1 MIKKLSVS
9 NYTLIDELHIDFS
22 AGFSVITGETGAGK
36 SIILGALSLILGQRA
51 DLKSLRRSDEKAVI
65 EGVFDIASY
74 HLRDFF
80 DENELDYDEGECI
93 LRREILPS
101 GKSRAFI
108 NDTPVSLAQLKALG
122 EQLIDIHSQHQN
134 MLLADPRFQLR
145 VVDTMA
151 GDSALLA
158 DYREHYRRWRERL
171 QAYTRLQ
178 EENRSGREEE
188 DYLRY
193 QLTQLDEA
201 HLQEGEQEELEAEL
215 QTLQH
220 AEEIKN
226 ELAVLQEFLHAEET
240 GVVSLLNATLSR
252 MRALSRLYPEVDEW
266 AGRLES
272 DYIDLKDIASTVDRS
287 QENLNMDPERLAWV
301 ENRLDTYYSLQQKHR
316 LASAAELLALRDSFA
331 ERLARIENYDEE
343 LATLKHEVDEAES
356 QVRDLAERL
365 TRVRRQ
371 SAADI
376 SHTLTERV
384 KPLGMPHLQ
393 FEIEVSPR
401 PQFDETGGDAIRFLF
416 SANKNQPLQPVS
428 EVASGGEISRLM
440 LSLKALVAHAM
451 ALPTIVFDEVDT
463 GVSGEIADKMA
474 RIMREMSRCMQVI
487 SITHLPQVA
496 AWGQTHYRVYKSDT
510 ATATATHLVRLTD
523 SERIE
528 EIARMLSGSSLTAAA
543 LDNARELLNR
553 NEQNNGKE

>member
-108 NDTPVSLAQLKALG
+108 NDTPVSLAQLKTLG

-134 MLLADPRFQLR
+134 MLLADSRFQLR

-151 GDSALLA
+151 GDAALLT

-193 QLTQLDEA
+193 QLAQLDEA

-331 ERLARIENYDEE
+331 ERLTRIENYDEE
-343 LATLKHEVDEAES
+343 LAALKHEVDEAES
-356 QVRDLAERL
+356 QVRNLAEQL

-371 SAADI
+371 SAANI
-376 SHTLTERV
+376 SSTLTERV

-401 PQFDETGGDAIRFLF
+401 QQFDETGGDAIRFLF

-523 SERIE
+523 SERVE

>member
-108 NDTPVSLAQLKALG
+108 NDTPVSLAQLKTLG

-331 ERLARIENYDEE
+331 ERLTRIENYDEE
-343 LATLKHEVDEAES
+343 LAALKHEVDEAES
-356 QVRDLAERL
+356 QVRNLAEQL

-371 SAADI
+371 SAANI
-376 SHTLTERV
+376 SSTLTERV

-393 FEIEVSPR
+393 FEIEVSTR

-523 SERIE
+523 SERVE

>member
-65 EGVFDIASY
+65 EGGFDIASY

-201 HLQEGEQEELEAEL
+201 HLQEGEQEELEVEL

-343 LATLKHEVDEAES
+343 LATLKHEVDEAEN

-523 SERIE
+523 SERVE

>member
-108 NDTPVSLAQLKALG
+108 NDTPVSLAQLKTLG

-134 MLLADPRFQLR
+134 MLLADSRFQLR

-151 GDSALLA
+151 GDAALLA

-193 QLTQLDEA
+193 QLAQLDEA
-201 HLQEGEQEELEAEL
+201 HLQEGEQEELEVEL

-331 ERLARIENYDEE
+331 ERLTRIENYDEE
-343 LATLKHEVDEAES
+343 LAALKHEVDEAES
-356 QVRDLAERL
+356 QVRNLAEQL

-371 SAADI
+371 SAANI
-376 SHTLTERV
+376 SSTLTERV

-393 FEIEVSPR
+393 FEIEVSTR

-523 SERIE
+523 SERVE

>member
-51 DLKSLRRSDEKAVI
+51 DFKSLRRSDEKAVI

-108 NDTPVSLAQLKALG
+108 NDTPVSLAQLKTLG

-134 MLLADPRFQLR
+134 MLLADSRFQLR

-151 GDSALLA
+151 GDAALLA

-193 QLTQLDEA
+193 QLAQLDEA

-331 ERLARIENYDEE
+331 ERLTRIENYDEE
-343 LATLKHEVDEAES
+343 LAALKHEVDEAES
-356 QVRDLAERL
+356 QVRNLAEQL

-371 SAADI
+371 SAANI
-376 SHTLTERV
+376 SSTLTERV

-393 FEIEVSPR
+393 FEIEVSTR

-523 SERIE
+523 SERVE

>member
-51 DLKSLRRSDEKAVI
+51 DLKSLRRSGEKAVI

-108 NDTPVSLAQLKALG
+108 NDTPVSLAQLKTLG

-134 MLLADPRFQLR
+134 MLLADSRFQLR

-151 GDSALLA
+151 GDAALLA

-193 QLTQLDEA
+193 QLAQLDEA

-331 ERLARIENYDEE
+331 ERLTRIENYDE
-343 LATLKHEVDEAES
+343 
-356 QVRDLAERL
+356 
-365 TRVRRQ
+365 
-371 SAADI
+371 
-376 SHTLTERV
+376 
-384 KPLGMPHLQ
+384 
-393 FEIEVSPR
+393 
-401 PQFDETGGDAIRFLF
+401 
-416 SANKNQPLQPVS
+416 
-428 EVASGGEISRLM
+428 
-440 LSLKALVAHAM
+440 
-451 ALPTIVFDEVDT
+451 
-463 GVSGEIADKMA
+463 
-474 RIMREMSRCMQVI
+474 
-487 SITHLPQVA
+487 
-496 AWGQTHYRVYKSDT
+496 
-510 ATATATHLVRLTD
+510 
-523 SERIE
+523 
-528 EIARMLSGSSLTAAA
+528 
-543 LDNARELLNR
+543 
-553 NEQNNGKE
+553 

>member
-9 NYTLIDELHIDFS
+9 NYTLIDELHIDFEP
-22 AGFSVITGETGAGK
+22 GFSVITGETGAGK

-51 DLKSLRRSDEKAVI
+51 DLKSLRHSDEKAVI

-108 NDTPVSLAQLKALG
+108 NDTPVSVAQLKALG

-134 MLLADPRFQLR
+134 LLLADSRFQLR

-151 GDSALLA
+151 GDAALLA
-158 DYREHYRRWRERL
+158 DYREHYHRWRERL
-171 QAYTRLQ
+171 QAFARLQ
-178 EENRSGREEE
+178 EENRTGREEE

-193 QLTQLDEA
+193 QLGQLDEA
-201 HLQEGEQEELEAEL
+201 QLKEGEQEELEGEL

-226 ELAVLQEFLHAEET
+226 ELAVLQTCLHGEET
-240 GVVSLLNATLSR
+240 GVVSLLNAALSR
-252 MRALSRLYPEVDEW
+252 MKSLSRLYPEVDEW
-266 AGRLES
+266 IGRLES
-272 DYIDLKDIASTVDRS
+272 DYIDLKDIATTVDRS
-287 QENLNMDPERLAWV
+287 QENLNIDPERLAWV

-316 LASAAELLALRDSFA
+316 VSNAAELLALRDSFA

-343 LATLKHEVDEAES
+343 LAALKRQVEEQEQ
-356 QVRDLAERL
+356 QVRDLAARL
-365 TRVRRQ
+365 TEVRQQ
-371 SAADI
+371 SAAGI
-376 SHTLTERV
+376 SQTLTERV

-393 FEIEVSPR
+393 FEIEVAPR
-401 PQFDETGGDAIRFLF
+401 PQLDETGGDAIRFLF

-451 ALPTIVFDEVDT
+451 ALPTIIFDEVDT

-474 RIMREMSRCMQVI
+474 RIMREMAQCMQVI

-510 ATATATHLVRLTD
+510 DTATATHLVRLTD
-523 SERIE
+523 EQRVE

-543 LDNARELLNR
+543 LDNARELLKR
-553 NEQNNGKE
+553 NELNDGEE

>member
-108 NDTPVSLAQLKALG
+108 NDTPVSLAQLKTLG

-134 MLLADPRFQLR
+134 MLLADSRFQLR

-151 GDSALLA
+151 GDAALLA

-193 QLTQLDEA
+193 QLAQLDEA

-331 ERLARIENYDEE
+331 ERLTRIENYDEE
-343 LATLKHEVDEAES
+343 LAALKHEVDEAES
-356 QVRDLAERL
+356 QVRNLAEQL

-371 SAADI
+371 SAANI
-376 SHTLTERV
+376 SSTLTELV

-523 SERIE
+523 SERVE

>member
-1 MIKKLSVS
+1 M
-9 NYTLIDELHIDFS
+9 
-22 AGFSVITGETGAGK
+22 
-36 SIILGALSLILGQRA
+36 
-51 DLKSLRRSDEKAVI
+51 
-65 EGVFDIASY
+65 
-74 HLRDFF
+74 
-80 DENELDYDEGECI
+80 
-93 LRREILPS
+93 
-101 GKSRAFI
+101 
-108 NDTPVSLAQLKALG
+108 
-122 EQLIDIHSQHQN
+122 
-134 MLLADPRFQLR
+134 
-145 VVDTMA
+145 
-151 GDSALLA
+151 
-158 DYREHYRRWRERL
+158 
-171 QAYTRLQ
+171 
-178 EENRSGREEE
+178 
-188 DYLRY
+188 
-193 QLTQLDEA
+193 
-201 HLQEGEQEELEAEL
+201 

-316 LASAAELLALRDSFA
+316 LASAAELLALSDSFA
-331 ERLARIENYDEE
+331 ERLTRIENYDEE
-343 LATLKHEVDEAES
+343 LAALKHEVDEAES
-356 QVRDLAERL
+356 QVRNLAEQL

-371 SAADI
+371 SAANI
-376 SHTLTERV
+376 SSTLTERV

-393 FEIEVSPR
+393 FEIEVSTR

-523 SERIE
+523 SERVE

>member
-9 NYTLIDELHIDFS
+9 NYTLIDELHIDFEP
-22 AGFSVITGETGAGK
+22 GFSVITGETGAGK

-51 DLKSLRRSDEKAVI
+51 DLKSLRHSDEKAVI

-108 NDTPVSLAQLKALG
+108 NDTPVSVAQLKALG

-134 MLLADPRFQLR
+134 LLLADSRFQLR

-151 GDSALLA
+151 GDAALLV
-158 DYREHYRRWRERL
+158 DYREHYCRWRERL
-171 QAYTRLQ
+171 QAFVRLQ
-178 EENRSGREEE
+178 EENRTGREEE

-193 QLTQLDEA
+193 QLGQLDEA
-201 HLQEGEQEELEAEL
+201 QLKEGEQEELEGEL

-226 ELAVLQEFLHAEET
+226 ELAVLQACLHGEET
-240 GVVSLLNATLSR
+240 GVVSLLNAALSR
-252 MRALSRLYPEVDEW
+252 MKSLSRLYPEVDEW
-266 AGRLES
+266 IGRLES
-272 DYIDLKDIASTVDRS
+272 DYIDLKDIATTVDRS
-287 QENLNMDPERLAWV
+287 QENLNIDPERLAWV

-316 LASAAELLALRDSFA
+316 VSNAVELLALRDSFA

-343 LATLKHEVDEAES
+343 LAALKRQVEEQEQ
-356 QVRDLAERL
+356 QVRDLATRL
-365 TRVRRQ
+365 TEVRRQ

-376 SHTLTERV
+376 AQTLTERV

-393 FEIEVSPR
+393 FEIEVAPR
-401 PQFDETGGDAIRFLF
+401 PQLDETGGDAIRFLF

-451 ALPTIVFDEVDT
+451 ALPTIIFDEVDT

-474 RIMREMSRCMQVI
+474 RIMREMAQCMQVI

-523 SERIE
+523 EQRVE

-543 LDNARELLNR
+543 LDNARELLKR
-553 NEQNNGKE
+553 NELNDGKE

>member
-108 NDTPVSLAQLKALG
+108 NDTPVSLAQLKSLG

-134 MLLADPRFQLR
+134 MLLADSRFQLR

-151 GDSALLA
+151 GDAALLA

-193 QLTQLDEA
+193 QLAQLDEA
-201 HLQEGEQEELEAEL
+201 HLQEGEQEELEVEL

-331 ERLARIENYDEE
+331 ERLTRIENYDEE
-343 LATLKHEVDEAES
+343 LAALKHEVDEAES
-356 QVRDLAERL
+356 QVRNLAEQL

-371 SAADI
+371 SAANI
-376 SHTLTERV
+376 SSTLTERV

-401 PQFDETGGDAIRFLF
+401 QQFDETGGDAIRFLF

-523 SERIE
+523 SERVE

>member
-108 NDTPVSLAQLKALG
+108 NDTPVSLAQLKSLG

-134 MLLADPRFQLR
+134 MLLADSRFQLR

-151 GDSALLA
+151 GDAALLA

-193 QLTQLDEA
+193 QLAQLDEA
-201 HLQEGEQEELEAEL
+201 HLQEGEQEELEVEL

-252 MRALSRLYPEVDEW
+252 MRALSRLYPEVAEW

-301 ENRLDTYYSLQQKHR
+301 ENRLDSYYSLQQKHR

-474 RIMREMSRCMQVI
+474 RIMRDMSRCMQVI

-523 SERIE
+523 SERVE

>member
-51 DLKSLRRSDEKAVI
+51 DLKSLRRSGEKAVI

-108 NDTPVSLAQLKALG
+108 NDTPVSLAQLKTLG

-134 MLLADPRFQLR
+134 MLLADSRFQLR

-151 GDSALLA
+151 GDAALLA

-193 QLTQLDEA
+193 QLAQLDEA
-201 HLQEGEQEELEAEL
+201 HLQEGEQEELEVEL

-226 ELAVLQEFLHAEET
+226 ELAMLQEFLHAEET

-331 ERLARIENYDEE
+331 ERLTRIENYDEE
-343 LATLKHEVDEAES
+343 LAALKHEVDEAES
-356 QVRDLAERL
+356 QVRNLAEQL

-371 SAADI
+371 SAANI
-376 SHTLTERV
+376 SSTLTERV

-393 FEIEVSPR
+393 FEIEVSTR

-474 RIMREMSRCMQVI
+474 RIMRDMSRCMQVI

-523 SERIE
+523 SERVE

>member
-108 NDTPVSLAQLKALG
+108 NDTPVSLAQLKTLG

-134 MLLADPRFQLR
+134 MLLADSRFQLR

-151 GDSALLA
+151 GDAALLA

-193 QLTQLDEA
+193 QLAQLDEA

-287 QENLNMDPERLAWV
+287 QENLNMDPERLTWV

-343 LATLKHEVDEAES
+343 LAALKHEVDEAES
-356 QVRDLAERL
+356 QVRNLAERL
-365 TRVRRQ
+365 TRVRKQ

-474 RIMREMSRCMQVI
+474 RIMRDMSRCMQVI

-496 AWGQTHYRVYKSDT
+496 AWGQTHYRVYKIDT

-523 SERIE
+523 SERVE

>member
-331 ERLARIENYDEE
+331 ERLTRIENYDEE
-343 LATLKHEVDEAES
+343 LAALKHEVDEAES
-356 QVRDLAERL
+356 QVRNLAEQL

-371 SAADI
+371 SAANI
-376 SHTLTERV
+376 SSTLTERV

-393 FEIEVSPR
+393 FEIEVSTR

>member
-108 NDTPVSLAQLKALG
+108 NDTPVSLAQLKTLG

-134 MLLADPRFQLR
+134 MLLADSRFQLR

-151 GDSALLA
+151 GDAVLLA

-193 QLTQLDEA
+193 QLAQLDEA
-201 HLQEGEQEELEAEL
+201 HLQEGEQEELEVEL

-331 ERLARIENYDEE
+331 ERLTRIENYDEE
-343 LATLKHEVDEAES
+343 LAALKHEVDEAES
-356 QVRDLAERL
+356 QVRNLAEQL

-371 SAADI
+371 SAANI
-376 SHTLTERV
+376 SSTLTERV

-401 PQFDETGGDAIRFLF
+401 QQFDETGGDAIRFLF

-523 SERIE
+523 SERVE

>member
-108 NDTPVSLAQLKALG
+108 NDTPVSLAQLKTLG

-134 MLLADPRFQLR
+134 MLLADSRFQLR

-151 GDSALLA
+151 GDAALLA

-193 QLTQLDEA
+193 QLAQLDEA

-287 QENLNMDPERLAWV
+287 QENLNMDPERLTWV

-343 LATLKHEVDEAES
+343 LAALKHEVDEAES
-356 QVRDLAERL
+356 QVRNLAERL
-365 TRVRRQ
+365 TRVRKQ

-496 AWGQTHYRVYKSDT
+496 AWGQTHYRVYKIDT

-523 SERIE
+523 SERVE